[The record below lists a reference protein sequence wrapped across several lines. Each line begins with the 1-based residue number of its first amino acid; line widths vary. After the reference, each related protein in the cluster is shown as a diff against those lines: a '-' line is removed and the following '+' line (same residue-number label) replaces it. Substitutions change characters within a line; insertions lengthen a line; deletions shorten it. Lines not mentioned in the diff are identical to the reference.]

1 MLETPVVV
9 VIVLLAVG
17 QSCGGFIAD
26 FGRGF
31 REGVLSYLPRSDR
44 GSCNLV
50 DCSQHRAGASGPG
63 ICHVPLH
70 AGRRLDRAQLHM
82 GYVHS
87 MVAPQPLTCV
97 CGFSMQ
103 VCDDANT
110 SSSRY

>member
-63 ICHVPLH
+63 ICPLH
-70 AGRRLDRAQLHM
+70 AGRRLGRAQLHM